1 MLLSCACRVSQNP
14 QNVQQ
19 PQNTPGPAVT
29 TPQAPAQVAPKVEN
43 KSQPVL
49 GLLCEKR
56 KDGAVYRTRGAG
68 GIGAGR
74 ALEMASSMAPAPMDK
89 SYVQPTADQEFNT
102 EGYAAITENRF
113 LPALDNPLSTFSID
127 VDKASYANVRR
138 FLDSGTLPP
147 HDAVRIEELVNYFTY
162 DYPDPDG
169 EHPFSI
175 TTEVGACPW
184 NPKHYLVH
192 VGLQGRRMDASQL
205 PASNLV
211 FLLDVSGSMNS
222 PDKLPLLKSAFQ
234 MLVKNLRA
242 QDRVAIVVYAGAA
255 GLVLPS
261 TSGADKNTILDAIER
276 LEAGGSTAGG
286 AGIKL
291 AYEIAEKNMLKGGN
305 NRVMLATDG
314 DFNVGASSDG
324 EMVELIEKERT
335 KGVFL
340 SVLGFGTG
348 NVKDSKMEQIADK
361 GNGNY
366 SYIDSELEA
375 RKVLVSEM
383 GGTLLTIAKD
393 VKIQVEFNPSKVQA
407 YRLVGYENRALRNE
421 DFNDDRKDAGELG
434 AGHSVTAL
442 YEVVPVGVKSDV
454 VKVDG
459 LKYQTRAVKDGGD
472 ELLTVKF
479 RYKDPDGSE
488 SKLIVDVV
496 KDQMTDS
503 PSDNF
508 RFSSAVAGFGM
519 LLRES
524 EYKGE
529 MTYGRVAGIAGHAL
543 GSDTEGYRHEF
554 VRMVERAERL
564 ASEQR
569 S

>member
-1 MLLSCACRVSQNP
+1 
-14 QNVQQ
+14 
-19 PQNTPGPAVT
+19 
-29 TPQAPAQVAPKVEN
+29 
-43 KSQPVL
+43 
-49 GLLCEKR
+49 
-56 KDGAVYRTRGAG
+56 
-68 GIGAGR
+68 
-74 ALEMASSMAPAPMDK
+74 
-89 SYVQPTADQEFNT
+89 
-102 EGYAAITENRF
+102 
-113 LPALDNPLSTFSID
+113 
-127 VDKASYANVRR
+127 
-138 FLDSGTLPP
+138 
-147 HDAVRIEELVNYFTY
+147 
-162 DYPDPDG
+162 
-169 EHPFSI
+169 
-175 TTEVGACPW
+175 
-184 NPKHYLVH
+184 
-192 VGLQGRRMDASQL
+192 
-205 PASNLV
+205 
-211 FLLDVSGSMNS
+211 
-222 PDKLPLLKSAFQ
+222 
-234 MLVKNLRA
+234 
-242 QDRVAIVVYAGAA
+242 
-255 GLVLPS
+255 
-261 TSGADKNTILDAIER
+261 
-276 LEAGGSTAGG
+276 
-286 AGIKL
+286 
-291 AYEIAEKNMLKGGN
+291 
-305 NRVMLATDG
+305 MLATDG
-314 DFNVGASSDG
+314 DFNVGAASDG

-393 VKIQVEFNPSKVQA
+393 VKIQVEFNPAKVQA

-442 YEVVPVGVKSDV
+442 YEVVPVGVASEV
-454 VKVDG
+454 VKTDG
-459 LKYQTRAVKDGGD
+459 LKYQTRAVKDAGD

-496 KDQMTDS
+496 KDGIS
-503 PSDNF
+503 ENPSDNF

-519 LLRES
+519 LLRDS

-529 MTYGRVAGIAGHAL
+529 MTYGRVAGIAKNAL
-543 GSDTEGYRHEF
+543 AGDAEGYRHEF